1 MGRVQI
7 KTIASALAIAA
18 ALAAAPASAETLKMA
33 WSQDATGLDPHKQTA
48 FASIRL
54 LELVYEPLV
63 RTDAELNVVPAIAAY
78 EAALPEGFGEAL
90 KAMAEAAEEG
100 RDSTVD
106 MVARLGRASRLGE
119 RSRGVLDAGAT
130 SCALILTTLAGSV
143 ATRLSPT

>member
-48 FASIRL
+48 FAAIRL

-63 RTDAELNVVPAIAAY
+63 RTDAELNVVPAIAASMS
-78 EAALPEGFGEAL
+78 
-90 KAMAEAAEEG
+90 KTTG
-100 RDSTVD
+100 RS
-106 MVARLGRASRLGE
+106 MKSE
-119 RSRGVLDAGAT
+119 
-130 SCALILTTLAGSV
+130 
-143 ATRLSPT
+143 